1 MSVVANIMTDT
12 DVLRLKNINWETAIG
27 VRRSTRSFEM
37 RPVDENTMSSLKTF
51 VNEMKLPFK
60 HDIKIRFFKADH
72 DRRLYNSM
80 KITPYDGMA
89 FITST
94 DIPSTSAAGFAGEIA
109 ILYATSL
116 GLDTCWYGHYSLT
129 ELERIMP
136 HLELNAKLPKPEW
149 GYGDGVVPGER
160 AICITPL
167 GYRRTESVE
176 EKNKYLEERISELK
190 KSNFFSNLEGLAGQ
204 LAQSENGVESLHQ
217 RKPIGTFLEE
227 GISEESLPPEIL
239 YAFNLARKAPSAANS
254 QHWRF
259 AVSTDIKTIS
269 IAMPVGYKHVKWEH
283 PDVDIGICACHFWLG
298 LIMKNIDC
306 KILLSEEQDRALWR
320 FKI

>member
-1 MSVVANIMTDT
+1 MSVVANTMTDA
-12 DVLRLKNINWETAIG
+12 DVLKLKNIKWKTAIG
-27 VRRSTRSFEM
+27 VRRSTRSFAM

-51 VNEMKLPFK
+51 VNDMKVPFK
-60 HDIKIRFFKADH
+60 HNIKIHFFKADT

-80 KITPYDGMA
+80 KLTPYDGMA

-94 DIPSTSAAGFAGEIA
+94 DIPSISAAGFVGEIA

-136 HLELNAKLPKPEW
+136 HLELNAELPKPEW
-149 GYGDGVVPGER
+149 GYGNGVVPGER

-167 GYRRTESVE
+167 GYRRTESGE
-176 EKNKYLEERISELK
+176 EKDKYLEERIS
-190 KSNFFSNLEGLAGQ
+190 NMEGFARQ
-204 LAQSENGVESLHQ
+204 LAQSVNVRESLHT
-217 RKPIGTFLEE
+217 RKPVGTFLEE
-227 GISEESLPPEIL
+227 GISEASLPPEIL

-259 AVSTDIKTIS
+259 AVSPDVKTIS
-269 IAMPVGYKHVKWEH
+269 IAMPAGYKHIRWEH

-306 KILLSEEQDRALWR
+306 NILLSEEQGRALWQ
-320 FKI
+320 FKV